1 MRALLLASATA
12 ASLVAGMGFAQTAL
26 AQQAAG
32 SFQQSCRNTS
42 VQNGVLTSECADT
55 HGGYRVTSIP
65 YTQCHGDIGN
75 NNGALTCNGATASA
89 VNTVPTNGGNRGQ
102 APQNN
107 NNDNGFRNN
116 GGNSAQAQQNNNNDN
131 GFRNNGGGQQYN
143 NNGGQYGRNDNRG
156 DNRGSTQLYAPGYS
170 YPTFG
175 DQRYGDPRFD
185 PRYAQGGYAYGRQ
198 PNQWVPVAD
207 RARWLDQRIM
217 RGQQEG
223 TVDRREARGLR
234 QELNGILSLENLYRR
249 EGMNPRKYADLDRR
263 FDLLA
268 ARIQYERTDGDNR
281 GVQR

>member
-1 MRALLLASATA
+1 
-12 ASLVAGMGFAQTAL
+12 MGFAQTAL

-89 VNTVPTNGGNRGQ
+89 VNNVPTNGGNRSQ

-107 NNDNGFRNN
+107 NND
-116 GGNSAQAQQNNNNDN
+116 S
-131 GFRNNGGGQQYN
+131 GFRNNGGGQKYN
-143 NNGGQYGRNDNRG
+143 NNGGQYGRNDNRD

-185 PRYAQGGYAYGRQ
+185 PRFAQGGYAYGRQ

-234 QELNGILSLENLYRR
+234 QELNGILSLENRYRH
-249 EGMNPRKYADLDRR
+249 EGMNPRKYADLDHR

-281 GVQR
+281 RVQR